1 MHHRRTFFSIVL
13 ATFLIHQTEAKT
25 VAKEPRWNVLW
36 IMADDLNNQ
45 IGCYGDTSASTPHLD
60 ALARSSMRFDRAYCA
75 FPLCGPSRNAM
86 LTGLYP
92 NSTGILSNSQIFRQ
106 TIPKHISLPQ
116 AFRREGYWVVRAGK
130 MYHYNVP
137 NSIGTDGHDDPA
149 SWEVEFNPSGVDRN
163 KEHSKIFSLK
173 EREFGG
179 TLSWL
184 ASDHPEPLHTDALLA
199 EDAIWALQ
207 RCSSRP
213 DHPFFLS
220 VGFFRPHTPYVAP
233 KEYFKKHPLDQILL
247 VSDIAADQ
255 EDIPQP
261 ALASAKPEQLS
272 MTDQQRREALQAYR
286 ASISFMDAQVGKVL
300 AALESSGLADR
311 TIVVFTS
318 DHGYHTG
325 EHGLWQKMSLFEE
338 SARVPLLI
346 RVPGWTDQ
354 GTVSTAPVS
363 HIDLYPTML
372 ELASIRPE
380 VQLQGQSLV
389 PMLKD
394 PMHPGRGWALTQVS
408 RGQPPNR
415 FFGYSL
421 RTERW
426 RYTHW
431 DNGAKGRELYDHQ
444 ADPKELRN
452 LAELPEFAA
461 ETQQLAEQLAE
472 AVKTTTPPSGEK
484 IEVKPGPWAPVWI
497 DP

>member
-1 MHHRRTFFSIVL
+1 
-13 ATFLIHQTEAKT
+13 
-25 VAKEPRWNVLW
+25 
-36 IMADDLNNQ
+36 
-45 IGCYGDTSASTPHLD
+45 
-60 ALARSSMRFDRAYCA
+60 
-75 FPLCGPSRNAM
+75 
-86 LTGLYP
+86 
-92 NSTGILSNSQIFRQ
+92 
-106 TIPKHISLPQ
+106 
-116 AFRREGYWVVRAGK
+116 

-163 KEHSKIFSLK
+163 REHSQIVSLK

-184 ASDHPEPLHTDALLA
+184 ASDHPEPMHTDALLA

-207 RCSSRP
+207 RCATRP

-233 KEYFKKHPLDQILL
+233 KEYFKKHPLDKIPL
-247 VSDIAADQ
+247 VTDIAADQ

-311 TIVVFTS
+311 TIIVFTS

-346 RVPGWTDQ
+346 RVPGWTDM
-354 GTVSTAPVS
+354 GTEAKSPVS
-363 HIDLYPTML
+363 HIDLYPTLL
-372 ELASIRPE
+372 ELAAISPM
-380 VQLQGQSLV
+380 VPLQGQSLV

-394 PMHPGRGWALTQVS
+394 PNHIGRGWALTQVS

-426 RYTHW
+426 RYTEW
-431 DNGAKGRELYDHQ
+431 DQGEKGRELYDHQ
-444 ADPKELRN
+444 SDPKELKN
-452 LAELPEFAA
+452 LADLPEFAA
-461 ETQQLAEQLAE
+461 QAKDLRDLLAE
-472 AVKTTTPPSGEK
+472 ATSATIASSVER